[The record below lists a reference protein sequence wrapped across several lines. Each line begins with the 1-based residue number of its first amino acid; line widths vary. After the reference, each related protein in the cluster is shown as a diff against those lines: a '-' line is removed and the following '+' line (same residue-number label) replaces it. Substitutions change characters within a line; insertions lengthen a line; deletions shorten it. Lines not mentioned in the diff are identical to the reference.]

1 MAAAAAKATEPITDG
16 RSTSSS
22 HKGWSKKI
30 STFRSGKPLALP
42 ESANDEGA
50 ADCERHPGDGA
61 DGQGEPHGQLGG
73 AEVLEEPEEVRLE
86 EPPHRAAD
94 EEDQEEHED
103 VRLQD
108 QLPQV
113 LEHFLGW
120 LLEAVEKRRT

>member
-1 MAAAAAKATEPITDG
+1 M
-16 RSTSSS
+16 TS
-22 HKGWSKKI
+22 
-30 STFRSGKPLALP
+30 FRSGKALGLP
-42 ESANDEGA
+42 ESANYKGA
-50 ADCERHPGDGA
+50 ADGERHPGDGA
-61 DGQGEPHGQLGG
+61 DSQGEPHGQLGG

-94 EEDQEEHED
+94 EEDEEEHED

-120 LLEAVEKRRT
+120 LLEAVEKRRV

>member
-1 MAAAAAKATEPITDG
+1 MT
-16 RSTSSS
+16 
-22 HKGWSKKI
+22 
-30 STFRSGKPLALP
+30 TFRSGQVLGLP
-42 ESANDEGA
+42 ESADDEGA
-50 ADCERHPGDGA
+50 ADGERHPGDGA

-113 LEHFLGW
+113 LEHFL
-120 LLEAVEKRRT
+120 EAFEKRQMQIIDEGFAFST

>member
-1 MAAAAAKATEPITDG
+1 MT
-16 RSTSSS
+16 
-22 HKGWSKKI
+22 
-30 STFRSGKPLALP
+30 TFRSGKALGLP

-50 ADCERHPGDGA
+50 ADGERHPGDGA

-113 LEHFLGW
+113 PEHFLGW